1 MGSYEKCRTFNFFHC
16 FWLEIER
23 NLVMADLVSLFDGVC
38 TFFLWKY
45 LILLHFL
52 NLKTPTEDSR
62 LRHGRD
68 FETLF
73 LYRAAVTGL
82 SFTIHRR
89 FYIKYTFDEFF
100 EILSRFRFLAFRIL
114 SFSGFWVFLDFESF
128 EILSFSRFWVIR
140 NFWRSEF

>member
-1 MGSYEKCRTFNFFHC
+1 LGSYEKCRTFNFFHC
-16 FWLEIER
+16 FWLKIER
-23 NLVMADLVSLFDGVC
+23 NLVMADLVSLFEGMC

-68 FETLF
+68 FETPF

-82 SFTIHRR
+82 CSVN
-89 FYIKYTFDEFF
+89 FF
-100 EILSRFRFLAFRIL
+100 PANFFLVFWKKEIFLSKIVLAGKKLTEQKRLFVWNIDRIVSL
-114 SFSGFWVFLDFESF
+114 CL
-128 EILSFSRFWVIR
+128 
-140 NFWRSEF
+140 